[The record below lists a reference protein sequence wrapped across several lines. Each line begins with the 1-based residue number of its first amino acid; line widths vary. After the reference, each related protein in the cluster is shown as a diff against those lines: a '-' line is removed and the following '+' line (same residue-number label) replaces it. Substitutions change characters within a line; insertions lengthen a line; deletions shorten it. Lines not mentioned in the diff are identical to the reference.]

1 MTALGMHAAL
11 SPLHELVAL
20 PRHLWRQLTLAL
32 GDGGMMLATAAGFVG
47 LMSCIVSLATVAVSL
62 PASDA
67 HRLFDNEGKIVAFNQ
82 ASRNLMRTVA
92 GMSSGDIEAKD
103 GNRPAREAWT
113 DFQVALNAICPAL
126 ESSPGGIDRLRAAC
140 RHDGAFH
147 SQMVSAIATFA
158 PPHTA
163 FDASALRALEAV
175 LDDIVTLSDRARRRT
190 SALEERLNEDYE
202 QAVLSLIFS
211 AVGFIS
217 SAAILLLLVGRA
229 SMRLFHKAQEA
240 SETRDLLQETVESL
254 PAGLLVYDRDERLIM
269 FNGLAAELNPV
280 LRHADMIGKSYEE
293 IMVATARLGASHGVQ
308 ISEDDVAVWIERFR
322 RKGVPYITEM
332 PDGRWFEWTG
342 KATPSG
348 KTVGLRVDVTAAK
361 TQALA
366 LERAHA
372 RYQLLVDSLSDM
384 VFTLD
389 VTGRFSFAS
398 TSALS
403 LLGVEPQTL
412 VGMRFTAFVP
422 EEDVAGI
429 LEIGR
434 AFHASPTR
442 EMRQRSI
449 RVRTIDGQVRYVE
462 VRFCKPSAA
471 ESEMTLMVGVMRDV
485 TMSVRMARGL
495 KEERTRLRSIVESS
509 GALILLTDRDFNIEM
524 ANHEF
529 WRFRGMEPDQAIGRP
544 VYEVVDCKLDPE
556 ILAFWQSRPLAPDEA
571 RPQRFA
577 NTLVDPD
584 GRQRILSVTATPIL
598 GEDGMMRQIAFLAFD
613 DTERREAEQALF
625 DADRMATLG
634 EMAATV
640 AHELRQ
646 PLQVITLACTAV
658 LEEMTENREAGAPP
672 DAEFIESKLERV
684 VAQVDRAAH
693 IIDELRIFA
702 RGTGGQPA
710 KPFDPAAA
718 VTSAMDLTT
727 SAGRGAAIKVSPR
740 IVEGLPQIMGHAARL
755 EQVLINLINNAR
767 DAQCSSVE
775 VSASLVVENGRRFV
789 RLAVAD
795 NGSGIPADVLPRLF
809 NAFVT
814 TKSSGKGTGLGLRI
828 CRRIVE
834 EMDGRIAAANRPQG
848 GAEFEILLPAAEAR
862 AVAA

>member
-1 MTALGMHAAL
+1 MTALGLHAVL
-11 SPLHELVAL
+11 PPLHDLAAL
-20 PRHLWRQLTLAL
+20 PRHVWRQLTLAL
-32 GDGGMMLATAAGFVG
+32 GDGGIMLATAAGFVG
-47 LMSCIVSLATVAVSL
+47 LMSCIVSLATAVTSL
-62 PASDA
+62 QTSDI
-67 HRLFDNEGKIVAFNQ
+67 HRLLQSEGKVLAFNQ
-82 ASRNLMRTVA
+82 ASQRFMRTVA
-92 GMSSGDIEAKD
+92 GLSSGHIEAPK
-103 GNRPAREAWT
+103 GSQPALEAWT
-113 DFQVALNAICPAL
+113 EFQAVLRTVCPAI
-126 ESSPGGIDRLRAAC
+126 EMPAGEFDRLRSAC
-140 RHDGAFH
+140 RAGGPFHD
-147 SQMVSAIATFA
+147 QMNAAIASFD
-158 PPHTA
+158 PPSGA
-163 FDASALRALEAV
+163 FDAAALRALET
-175 LDDIVTLSDRARRRT
+175 LRDDIVALSYFAIQRANALEARLSDEYA
-190 SALEERLNEDYE
+190 
-202 QAVLSLIFS
+202 QAVLALIFS

-217 SAAILLLLVGRA
+217 SAAILTLLVGRA
-229 SMRLFHKAQEA
+229 SMRHFHKAHEA

-254 PAGLLVYDRDERLIM
+254 PAALLVYDRNERLIM
-269 FNGLAAELNPV
+269 FNDLAAELNPV

-293 IMVATARLGASHGVQ
+293 ILVTAARLSATQGVQ
-308 ISEDDVAVWIERFR
+308 IREEDIAGWIERFR
-322 RKGVPYITEM
+322 CKGVPYVAKV
-332 PDGRWFEWTG
+332 PDGRWFEWTD

-361 TQALA
+361 TQALD
-366 LERAHA
+366 LEQAHA

-389 VTGRFSFAS
+389 VNGRFSFAS
-398 TSALS
+398 ASALS

-412 VGMRFTAFVP
+412 VGMRFTDFVP

-434 AFHASPTR
+434 AFYASPTR

-449 RVRTIDGQVRYVE
+449 RVHTIDGQVRYVE

-471 ESEMTLMVGVMRDV
+471 ESEMTLLVGVMRDV

-509 GALILLTDRDFNIEM
+509 GALILLTDRDLKIEM
-524 ANHEF
+524 ANREF
-529 WRFRGMEPDQAIGRP
+529 GRMRGMDPEQAVGRP

-556 ILAFWQSRPLAPDEA
+556 VLAFWQSRPLSPDEA

-598 GEDGMMRQIAFLAFD
+598 AEDGTMRQIAFLAFD

-658 LEEMTENREAGAPP
+658 LDEMTENSETGTPT
-672 DAEFIESKLERV
+672 DMEFVETKLERV
-684 VAQVDRAAH
+684 MAQVDRAAH
-693 IIDELRIFA
+693 IIDELRVFA

-710 KPFDPAAA
+710 QPFNPAAA
-718 VTSAMDLTT
+718 VTSAIDMTAA
-727 SAGRGAAIKVSPR
+727 AGRSAKIKVSQR
-740 IVEGLPQIMGHAARL
+740 VDGALPQIMGHAARL

-767 DAQCSSVE
+767 DARCKAVE
-775 VSASLVVENGRRFV
+775 VSAGLVIENGRPFV
-789 RLAVAD
+789 RLTVAD
-795 NGSGIPADVLPRLF
+795 DGPGIPVDVLPRLF
-809 NAFVT
+809 NSFVT
-814 TKSSGKGTGLGLRI
+814 TKSSGKGTGMGLRI

-834 EMDGRIAAANRPQG
+834 EMDGRLAAANRPQG
-848 GAEFEILLPAAEAR
+848 GAEFEILLPALEAQ
-862 AVAA
+862 AAAA

>member
-11 SPLHELVAL
+11 PPLHELVAL

-67 HRLFDNEGKIVAFNQ
+67 HRLFNSEGKVLAFNQ
-82 ASRNLMRTVA
+82 ASQLLMRTMA
-92 GMSSGDIEAKD
+92 GMSSGHIEAKD
-103 GNRPAREAWT
+103 GNRQARDAWT

-126 ESSPGGIDRLRAAC
+126 ESAGAEIDRLRAAC
-140 RHDGAFH
+140 RKDGPFH
-147 SQMVSAIATFA
+147 SLIASAIATFD

-163 FDASALRALEAV
+163 FDAAALRALQAV
-175 LDDIVTLSDRARRRT
+175 RDDIVVLSDGARRRT
-190 SALEERLNEDYE
+190 SALEERLNQDYE

-229 SMRLFHKAQEA
+229 SMRLFYKAQEA
-240 SETRDLLQETVESL
+240 LETRDLLQETVESL
-254 PAGLLVYDRDERLIM
+254 PAGLLVYDRNERLIM

-293 IMVATARLGASHGVQ
+293 IMVAAARLGASHGVQ

-348 KTVGLRVDVTAAK
+348 KTIGLRVDVTAAK

-366 LERAHA
+366 LEQAHA

-389 VTGRFSFAS
+389 VNGRFSFAS
-398 TSALS
+398 PSALN

-412 VGMRFTAFVP
+412 VGVRFTDFVP
-422 EEDVAGI
+422 EEDVKDVI
-429 LEIGR
+429 ELGR
-434 AFHASPTR
+434 AFYASPTR

-449 RVRTIDGQVRYVE
+449 RVRTIDGQIRFVE

-485 TMSVRMARGL
+485 TTSVRMARGL

-509 GALILLTDRDFNIEM
+509 GALILLTDRDLNVEM
-524 ANHEF
+524 ANREF
-529 WRFRGMEPDQAIGRP
+529 GRIRGMDPEQAIGRP

-556 ILAFWQSRPLAPDEA
+556 VLAFWQSRPLSPDEA

-598 GEDGMMRQIAFLAFD
+598 GEDGLMRQIAFLAFD

-658 LEEMTENREAGAPP
+658 LDEMTENNETGAPT
-672 DAEFIESKLERV
+672 DMEFVETKLERV
-684 VAQVDRAAH
+684 MGQVDRAAH
-693 IIDELRIFA
+693 IIDELRVFA

-710 KPFDPAAA
+710 KLFDPTAAITSAIDMTAAA
-718 VTSAMDLTT
+718 
-727 SAGRGAAIKVSPR
+727 GRNAKIKVSPR
-740 IVEGLPQIMGHAARL
+740 IDGALPQIMGHAARL

-767 DAQCSSVE
+767 DARCKAVE
-775 VSASLVVENGRRFV
+775 VSASQVVENGRRFV

-795 NGSGIPADVLPRLF
+795 DGPGIPTDVLPRLF
-809 NAFVT
+809 NSFVT
-814 TKSSGKGTGLGLRI
+814 TKSSGKGTGMGLRI

-834 EMDGRIAAANRPQG
+834 EMDGRVAAANRPQG
-848 GAEFEILLPAAEAR
+848 GAEFEVLLPAVEAP
-862 AVAA
+862 ATT